1 MNITLEIATYNLGSN
16 TSEDNE
22 AYRLAIDTQL
32 QRDYPEA
39 LVDVSLTSTSF
50 KDVVH
55 VGGAGHSNSI
65 EESMLRMAQQVWNS
79 GQY

>member
-39 LVDVSLTSTSF
+39 EIDVSLCNSSI

-55 VGGAGHSNSI
+55 VGGAGHNNSI
-65 EESMLRMAQQVWNS
+65 EESVLLLVQQFWHDAE
-79 GQY
+79 Y